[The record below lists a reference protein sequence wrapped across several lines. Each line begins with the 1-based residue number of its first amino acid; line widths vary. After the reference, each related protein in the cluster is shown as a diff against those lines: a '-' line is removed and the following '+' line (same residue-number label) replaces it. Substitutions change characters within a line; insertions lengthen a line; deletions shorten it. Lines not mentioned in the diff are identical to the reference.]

1 MPQIFC
7 AGFPDYGLHKG
18 GTIMIT
24 LSGNRGFES
33 DNCAPVHP
41 RVMAA
46 LEAANRGHVPGYGY
60 DPVTAEADSL
70 FDRLFGRHVE
80 VFYTFNGT
88 GSNAAAPMPAP
99 VPAQTLTV

>member
-7 AGFPDYGLHKG
+7 AGFQDYGLHKG

-46 LEAANRGHVPGYGY
+46 LERKDCGQAALVDAVRARIGGGK
-60 DPVTAEADSL
+60 DGDREA
-70 FDRLFGRHVE
+70 V
-80 VFYTFNGT
+80 
-88 GSNAAAPMPAP
+88 
-99 VPAQTLTV
+99 